1 MMLESFGKML
11 TRLFFL
17 AWAGV
22 VAGLIATVPSYA
34 GEVLDRIMSR
44 GYITMNGVTDWPPF
58 SSKDEN
64 GKFVGFDVDVAD
76 EVARR
81 MGVEVRR
88 VDEVVTWEEETG
100 GHWDGKIDISIG
112 SMTPTAKRGE
122 NLEFP
127 AIYTFAIASLAVHK
141 DNTTIRTPAD
151 ASGKRIG
158 ALKSA
163 TYELYLRRVP
173 FDIEG
178 MPPVTYKIDDPTIV
192 TFEER
197 ESDAFEA
204 LAKGDGVELDA
215 VVNYLPTLMSVV
227 KQGMPFRII
236 GQPLYRAPQAVAI
249 EPGDPELAAKIKEVV
264 DEMHDDG
271 TLTKLSMK
279 WFDFDM
285 TQP

>member
-1 MMLESFGKML
+1 MLIWLRVSMFIGIS
-11 TRLFFL
+11 
-17 AWAGV
+17 
-22 VAGLIATVPSYA
+22 AGLMSAAPGYA
-34 GEVLDRIMSR
+34 GDVLDRIMSR

-58 SSKDEN
+58 SSKDET
-64 GKFVGFDVDVAD
+64 GTYVGFDVDVAN
-76 EVARR
+76 EVGRR
-81 MGVEVRR
+81 MGVDVRR
-88 VDEVVTWEEETG
+88 VEEVVTWEEETG

-122 NLEFP
+122 NLDFP
-127 AIYTFAIASLAVHK
+127 AIYTYAIASLAVHR

-173 FDIEG
+173 FEIEG
-178 MPPVTYKIDDPTIV
+178 MPPVTYKIDNPVIV

-197 ESDAFEA
+197 ESDAFDA
-204 LAKGDGVELDA
+204 LAKGDGDELDA

-249 EPGDPELAAKIKEVV
+249 EPGDPELAAVLKQTI
-264 DEMHDDG
+264 DQMHADG
-271 TLTKLSMK
+271 TLTELSMK

>member
-1 MMLESFGKML
+1 MLG
-11 TRLFFL
+11 RLCNWVFI
-17 AWAGV
+17 GV
-22 VAGLIATVPSYA
+22 VATTLAASNSYA
-34 GEVLDRIMSR
+34 GEVLDRILAR
-44 GYITMNGVTDWPPF
+44 GYINMNGVPDWPPF

-64 GKFVGFDVDVAD
+64 GDYVGFDVDVAD

-81 MGVEVRR
+81 IGVEVRR
-88 VDEVVTWEEETG
+88 SEEVVNWERETG
-100 GHWDGKIDISIG
+100 GNWDRIIDISIG

-122 NLEFP
+122 NLVFP
-127 AIYTFAIASLAVHK
+127 AIYTYAIASLAVHR

-158 ALKSA
+158 ALKAA

-178 MPPVTYKIDDPTIV
+178 MLPIAYKIEDPIIV
-192 TFEER
+192 TFEEH
-197 ESDAFEA
+197 EGEAFDA

-215 VVNYLPTLMSVV
+215 LVNYLPTLMSIV

-249 EPGDPELAAKIKEVV
+249 EPGDPELAAVLKKII
-264 DEMHDDG
+264 DEMHADG
-271 TLTKLSMK
+271 TLTRLSMK

-285 TQP
+285 TKP